1 MYIYIKPKMTRQISD
16 VFRGYRKRHWHEMC
30 KKIPKEQRNIT
41 SKTVFP
47 INKKIS
53 FYHQLEISQKLF
65 S

>member
-1 MYIYIKPKMTRQISD
+1 MTRQISD